1 MSFEEFFTTNATYIV
16 TTVGTIMTAFGLV
29 QYRTGQ
35 LEKRL
40 DKIVDTFELHTK
52 DSDNKYVR
60 LDTFSSLVSR
70 LDRMEN
76 KIDMLITK
84 GIKE

>member
-1 MSFEEFFTTNATYIV
+1 MSIEEFFTGNATYIV
-16 TTVGTIMTAFGLV
+16 TTVATMASAFGLV

-52 DSDNKYVR
+52 DSDSKYVR
-60 LDTFSSLVSR
+60 LDTFTAVANR
-70 LDRMEN
+70 LDRMES
-76 KIDMLITK
+76 KIDRLI
-84 GIKE
+84 ERDR